1 MARTQVSFTAAI
13 LKNGGKFLF
22 SLHPYEG
29 VFFFFSFKEKEVG
42 MKECS
47 QLLHRNNTGKR
58 TAERLPVVSL
68 SSLLFPGESTFC

>member
-13 LKNGGKFLF
+13 LKNGGFYFLYILMKVY
-22 SLHPYEG
+22 S
-29 VFFFFSFKEKEVG
+29 FFFSFKEKEVG

-58 TAERLPVVSL
+58 TAERLPVVFL